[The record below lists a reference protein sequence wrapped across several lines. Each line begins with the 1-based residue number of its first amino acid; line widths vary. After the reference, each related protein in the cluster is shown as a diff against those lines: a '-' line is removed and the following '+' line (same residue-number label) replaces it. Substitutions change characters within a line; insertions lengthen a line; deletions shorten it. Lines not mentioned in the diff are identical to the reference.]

1 MRIVQ
6 NIEEVRKI
14 LEEERKEKVVGLVP
28 TMGYFHRGHIS
39 LMEKARKDC
48 GLVVVSI
55 YVNPTQF
62 GPSEDFHKYPRNL
75 KRDVELAG
83 KAGVDIVFNPSDK
96 EMYPDGYS
104 TYLEVKGLSEKL
116 CGTFRPAHFKGVV
129 TIVDKLFNI
138 ISPDKAYF
146 GWKDAQQLII
156 IKRMVKDLN
165 LPVEII
171 GVPTVREKDGLA
183 CSSRNIYL
191 SEEERKIAPVLYKSL
206 QVIKRRIEEGERD
219 SNIFLTEA
227 IEFIHSTKGTK
238 VQYLKIVSLNNL
250 EEFKGIK
257 PPCLIAAAIFI
268 GKTRLIDNLLIQP

>member
-1 MRIVQ
+1 MKVIQ
-6 NIEEVRKI
+6 KIEEIRKVVGK
-14 LEEERKEKVVGLVP
+14 ERKEKVVGLVP
-28 TMGYFHRGHIS
+28 TMGYFHQGHLS

-62 GPSEDFHKYPRNL
+62 GPSEDFHKYPRNF
-75 KRDVELAG
+75 KRDIELAE
-83 KAGVDIVFNPSDK
+83 KAGVDLIFNPSDK

-116 CGTFRPAHFKGVV
+116 CGAFRPEHFNGVV
-129 TIVDKLFNI
+129 TIVNKLFNI

-156 IKRMVKDLN
+156 IKKMAKDLN
-165 LPVEII
+165 MPVEVI

-191 SEEERKIAPVLYKSL
+191 SEEERKIAPILYESL
-206 QVIKRRIEEGERD
+206 QVVKKRIEEGERD
-219 SNIFLTEA
+219 SNVLLGEA

-238 VQYLKIVSLNNL
+238 IQYLKIVSLNKL
-250 EEFKGIK
+250 EELKEVK

-268 GKTRLIDNLLIQP
+268 GKTRLIDNLLIQS